1 MSTDGTSSAGRV
13 DRVLLQSYLSDHL
26 AGAEG
31 GSARFG
37 RMADA
42 YAGTPIGPA
51 LARIAR
57 EVADERAWLH
67 ATAERLDVRPSTLK
81 RVGAAVAERAGRL
94 KPNGRLTHPSPLTA
108 VLELDL
114 MRSAVVGKRG
124 VWETLEI
131 WADELSL
138 DPARLRR
145 LVARADEQAA
155 TLTRLGKV
163 AREQAFAARGDGVVR

>member
-1 MSTDGTSSAGRV
+1 MTAI

-31 GSARFG
+31 GSARFA

-42 YAGTPIGPA
+42 YADTPLGPA
-51 LARIAR
+51 LARIA
-57 EVADERAWLH
+57 EDVADERDWLRD
-67 ATAERLDVRPSTLK
+67 TAERLDVRPSTVK

-124 VWETLEI
+124 IWETLEI
-131 WADELSL
+131 WADELAL
-138 DPARLRR
+138 DPERLRH
-145 LVARADEQAA
+145 LVARADEQTE
-155 TLTRLGKV
+155 TLTRLGRI
-163 AREQAFAARGDGVVR
+163 AREQAFAARDAGAAR

>member
-1 MSTDGTSSAGRV
+1 MTAL

-31 GSARFG
+31 GSARFR

-42 YAGTPIGPA
+42 YAETPIGPE

-57 EVADERAWLH
+57 EVAEERDWLD
-67 ATAERLDVRPSTLK
+67 ATAEALDVRPSTVK
-81 RVGAAVAERAGRL
+81 RVGVAVAERVGRL

-138 DPARLRR
+138 DRDRLRQ
-145 LVARADEQAA
+145 LVAGADEQAA
-155 TLTRLGKV
+155 ALTRLGTI
-163 AREQAFAARGDGVVR
+163 AREQAFAARGEGGAR

>member
-1 MSTDGTSSAGRV
+1 MTTV

-26 AGAEG
+26 AGAVG
-31 GSARFG
+31 GSARFA

-42 YAGTPIGPA
+42 YAATPLGPA
-51 LARIAR
+51 LAQIAR
-57 EVADERAWLH
+57 EVADERDWLH
-67 ATAERLDVRPSTLK
+67 ATAERLDVRPSTIK
-81 RVGAAVAERAGRL
+81 RFGAAVVERAGRW

-138 DPARLRR
+138 DRDQLQHLRE
-145 LVARADEQAA
+145 RADEQTA
-155 TLTRLGKV
+155 TLTRLGTV
-163 AREQAFAARGDGVVR
+163 ARTHAFAARGDGTTR

>member
-1 MSTDGTSSAGRV
+1 MTAL

-37 RMADA
+37 RMAEA

-51 LARIAR
+51 LARIAE
-57 EVADERAWLH
+57 EVADERDWLR
-67 ATAERLDVRPSTLK
+67 ATAERLDVRPSTVK
-81 RVGAAVAERAGRL
+81 RVGVAVAERVGRL

-124 VWETLEI
+124 IWETLEL
-131 WADELSL
+131 WADELGL
-138 DPARLRR
+138 DLARMRH
-145 LVARADEQAA
+145 LVAQADEQAA
-155 TLTRLGKV
+155 TLTRLGRT
-163 AREQAFAARGDGVVR
+163 AREQAFAARDDGGAR